1 MGYLTE
7 PRHDGQGDDRGE
19 GLEARTDGHGVLRG
33 AKGILITAQAQD
45 RGRGRMLEREA
56 LLDTLHSLEELA
68 QRLSQDAA
76 RYHAEVTDL

>member
-1 MGYLTE
+1 DDTPGQISTQLASEHQHSQINLGYLTE

-56 LLDTLHSLEELA
+56 LL
-68 QRLSQDAA
+68 
-76 RYHAEVTDL
+76 